1 MGAEDSAPGYVLGH
15 SEGEL
20 GRLERQARI
29 FAEATEDILRRAGL
43 KPGMRVLDVG
53 CGVGDVSMIAARIVG
68 PGGSVLGVDRAGEA
82 LRLASLRAEASGY
95 GWAKFL
101 QADFTTE
108 KFDQKFD
115 ALIGRFILLHLPDR
129 SGAIRKLTEA
139 LVPGGIVAFIEMD
152 INASVTIPEL
162 PLFERCKGWIV
173 DLYNKVGVEP
183 DMGSKLYA
191 TFRAAG
197 LTPLMSST
205 ARIESG
211 PDSLAYDFLA
221 DTIGTLLPGMVQLGV
236 ATAEEV
242 QVATLADRV
251 RREIVAGDHCFI
263 FPRFIGAWA
272 RVL

>member
-1 MGAEDSAPGYVLGH
+1 MGAEDAAPGYVLGH
-15 SEGEL
+15 SESEL

-29 FAEATEDILRRAGL
+29 FAEATEDILLRAGL

-53 CGVGDVSMIAARIVG
+53 CGVGDVSMIAGRIVG
-68 PGGSVLGVDRAGEA
+68 AGGSVLGVDRAAEA
-82 LRLASLRAEASGY
+82 LRQARLRASAAGY
-95 GWAKFL
+95 DWVTFEE
-101 QADFTTE
+101 ADFTTAT
-108 KFDQKFD
+108 FDRTFD

-129 SGAIRKLTEA
+129 SGAIRKLAGT

-173 DLYNKVGVEP
+173 GLYKKVGVEP

-197 LTPLMSST
+197 LTPLMAST

-211 PDSLAYDFLA
+211 PDSLAYEFLA
-221 DTIGTLLPGMVQLGV
+221 DTIGTLLPGMIQLGV
-236 ATAEEV
+236 TTAEEV
-242 QVATLADRV
+242 GIGTLAERV
-251 RREIVAGDHCFI
+251 RGAIVAGDHSFI
-263 FPRFIGAWA
+263 FPRVIGAWA
-272 RVL
+272 RVP